1 MTKKTLNI
9 IGVAAAVLLCA
20 AGLAVWLGR
29 SASPNAS
36 NPGAGLTT
44 STIGPGAET
53 SSLPAL
59 PPSQADLAPAAVDA
73 PLASGV
79 PLPPLSSS
87 PADLISSFEAGLVP
101 SGSSY
106 AITLR
111 PWGMGPIAPGGRTV
125 VITLDSIVPV
135 GTAPDAFVGFRN
147 RAILVVMD
155 AAHGGTIERG
165 GSYSAILT
173 FVTSDGQLV
182 PILSKVTSQGS

>member
-1 MTKKTLNI
+1 MTKKTLI
-9 IGVAAAVLLCA
+9 IFGVAVAVLLCIG
-20 AGLAVWLGR
+20 GLAVWLGR
-29 SASPNAS
+29 GASPVAPG
-36 NPGAGLTT
+36 PGAGLTT
-44 STIGPGAET
+44 STIGPGSET
-53 SSLPAL
+53 AALPPL
-59 PPSQADLAPAAVDA
+59 PPSQADLAPTAVDA

-111 PWGMGPIAPGGRTV
+111 PWGMGPIASSGRTV

-135 GTAPDAFVGFRN
+135 GAAPNAFVGFRK
-147 RAILVVMD
+147 RAVLAVMA

-173 FVTSDGQLV
+173 FVTSGGQLV
-182 PILSKVTSQGS
+182 PVLSKVTPQGS